1 MHICTAEKPF
11 SKTKTAFQSI
21 DSTFQLY
28 ETKKRFT
35 KTKKEKNQNKDSVK
49 RNEDSIKQN
58 QDILRCK
65 QKKEKDRLQ
74 QAIGPFAFKQ
84 NKCLS
89 KLFQS
94 THRFCLR
101 FVLLLY

>member
-21 DSTFQLY
+21 DSTFRLY
-28 ETKKRFT
+28 ETTIYRN
-35 KTKKEKNQNKDSVK
+35 KERKNQNKNSVK
-49 RNEDSIKQN
+49 RNEDSIKQK